1 MATHSRQSSNIVN
14 VIPWTYTDE
23 TVDEQASRPRVGDM
37 WITETDDELRTVEHK
52 EPLTIVKVA
61 KVKIHQEKK

>member
-1 MATHSRQSSNIVN
+1 MSEKSRQTGSIVN

-23 TVDEQASRPRVGDM
+23 TIDNQAVRQRVGDM